1 MWGIERGYVQ
11 ERQTENDSSQKERE
25 REREK
30 ERMRERETYICRNR
44 HIDTKTERETKKE
57 RA

>member
-25 REREK
+25 RGRVK
-30 ERMRERETYICRNR
+30 ERMREREKQGREWER
-44 HIDTKTERETKKE
+44 KQIDVE
-57 RA
+57 